1 MRIDQLESDIY
12 ILVGETYGAN
22 STAFI
27 NGDDLLLVDAMA
39 SHADAEE
46 LKNFIEKGL
55 KKQVRFI
62 ICTHYF
68 SDHMA
73 ALKLFPQAQII
84 AHKNYM
90 HTFTSEKYRTAEE
103 AAHFVEPTIQ
113 ISDGLVMKWGKYTL
127 DIFHNPG
134 HNMSTIN
141 IDVPEADLLMIGDT
155 VVGNLVYL
163 LYSTPEM
170 FIPALKRAQRR
181 NRSRLITSHQSIRSG
196 KAIDNALFYV
206 DRLQE
211 NVRAARRSSANREAI
226 LTIAIESCLP
236 AGVEGTNF
244 ERISHQRNLES
255 IIERG
260 LFATA
265 AT

>member
-1 MRIDQLESDIY
+1 MQIDRLESDIY
-12 ILVGETYGAN
+12 VLVGKTYGSN

-27 NGDDLLLVDAMA
+27 NGDEVLLVDAMA
-39 SHADAEE
+39 SRTDAEE
-46 LKNFIEKGL
+46 LKDFVEKEL

-90 HTFTSEKYRTAEE
+90 HTFTSEKHRSAEE
-103 AAHFVEPTIQ
+103 EAHFVEPTIQ
-113 ISDGLVMKWGKYTL
+113 ISDGLVMKWGRYTL
-127 DIFHNPG
+127 DIFYNPG

-170 FIPALKRAQRR
+170 FISALKRAQRR
-181 NRSRLITSHQSIRSG
+181 NRGRLITSHQSVRSG
-196 KAIDNALFYV
+196 KAIDNALYYV

-211 NVRAARRSSANREAI
+211 NVSAARRSSASQDAI
-226 LTIAIESCLP
+226 LDIAMESCLP
-236 AGVEGTNF
+236 AGVEGTAF
-244 ERISHQRNLES
+244 ERISHMRNLES
-255 IIERG
+255 IIEKR

-265 AT
+265 T